1 MDFEDAFEMVN
12 FTDARQVHPF
22 DKLGA
27 MYNLIRYSRESGIE
41 YSNPYM
47 LDGVWPV
54 DYERIRA
61 DAEDMQ
67 ARFQNGT
74 ETIQSSINKIFLSQ
88 EESFDRM
95 FLVNNY
101 SIIKNMIIQ
110 NEVPN
115 SRGEVTAFEDM
126 EVALTTERIQ
136 QQRAASRQ
144 ALEDAQRE
152 IGYESYSADEMDNM
166 LPFELDAARRN
177 VIYAMQ
183 ELRGENDFARGG
195 SVSLK
200 YNPERI
206 NQMAERLLQEA

>member
-1 MDFEDAFEMVN
+1 
-12 FTDARQVHPF
+12 
-22 DKLGA
+22 
-27 MYNLIRYSRESGIE
+27 
-41 YSNPYM
+41 
-47 LDGVWPV
+47 
-54 DYERIRA
+54 
-61 DAEDMQ
+61 
-67 ARFQNGT
+67 
-74 ETIQSSINKIFLSQ
+74 
-88 EESFDRM
+88 
-95 FLVNNY
+95 LVNNY

-126 EVALTTERIQ
+126 EVAQTREQ
-136 QQRAASRQ
+136 MEQRQAASRQ